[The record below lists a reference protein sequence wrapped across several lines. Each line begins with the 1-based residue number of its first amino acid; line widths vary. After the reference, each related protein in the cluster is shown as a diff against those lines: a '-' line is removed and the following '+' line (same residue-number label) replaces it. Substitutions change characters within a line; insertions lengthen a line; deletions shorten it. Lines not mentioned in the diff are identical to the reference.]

1 MGSVI
6 WVNKMTV
13 DALCDQRAVVCD
25 VCGTDIY
32 IKLLGTDEFF
42 VIQPKDVV
50 GVEINENLIVK
61 FKCTTYVVNSFTEEK
76 V

>member
-6 WVNKMTV
+6 WVNKKAV
-13 DALCDQRAVVCD
+13 HAKRDQRAVVCD
-25 VCGTDIY
+25 VYDTDIY
-32 IKLLGTDEFF
+32 IKLLGTAELF

-61 FKCTTYVVNSFTEEK
+61 FKCTTYVVNSFTVE